1 MLWTLRPPGGSV
13 AELCDDDSGEREDV
27 TGTVSSS
34 GRAERVSSAAAFF
47 TLFLPPCLGP
57 FRSFSVFVVVRCS
70 GLLVFLVGWSATD
83 GLARVLSKIIS
94 WDPACS

>member
-1 MLWTLRPPGGSV
+1 MWTLRPPGGSV

-47 TLFLPPCLGP
+47 NTLFTPLFG
-57 FRSFSVFVVVRCS
+57 SFSVFFRFCCCT
-70 GLLVFLVGWSATD
+70 VFWFVGVLVGWSATD